1 MDGRGRREGAPGQG
15 WGWWGQAAGSLASHS
30 PSHTRMKTDGAVV
43 TYSYY
48 PPGVLEKVSY
58 FEYGILTV
66 FLGFLTALSQLY
78 ECTGLV

>member
-1 MDGRGRREGAPGQG
+1 MGSGLG
-15 WGWWGQAAGSLASHS
+15 GWWGQAAGSLASHS

-66 FLGFLTALSQLY
+66 FLGFLTALSAL
-78 ECTGLV
+78 